1 MKTSQ
6 HGLDLIKK
14 HEGFRSTA
22 YPDPGSRDGKP
33 WTIGYGHTRGV
44 RKGMVITKTQA
55 TSFLRTDLK
64 TAENAVNNAV
74 KVGLNQNQ
82 FDALVSFVFNV
93 GVGAFK
99 RSTLLKRLNAK
110 NYTGAAEQ
118 FARWNKNDGRV
129 MKGLVKRRKAEAA
142 LFNLPKVTRH
152 GKRTPDRS
160 KRVRMPTNSKGLVP
174 FLLAAAAA
182 VIAFILKQTGAF

>member
-6 HGLDLIKK
+6 HGLDFIKK
-14 HEGFRSTA
+14 HEGFRSKA

-33 WTIGYGHTRGV
+33 WTIGYGHTRNV
-44 RKGMVITKTQA
+44 HKGMVITKTQA
-55 TSFLRTDLK
+55 SSFLRTDLR
-64 TAENAVNNAV
+64 TAEKAVNGAV
-74 KVGLNQNQ
+74 KVGINQNQ
-82 FDALVSFVFNV
+82 FDALVSFTFNV
-93 GVGAFK
+93 GTGAFK

-152 GKRTPDRS
+152 RTPDKP
-160 KRVRMPTNSKGLVP
+160 KRVQMRATLWDMLVKL
-174 FLLAAAAA
+174 FNA
-182 VIAFILKQTGAF
+182 IFRRQQ